1 MAAGFFRKHMHT
13 GHDEEKFQ
21 RGIVQFNSLHF
32 FEAHE
37 TWEEIWLS
45 ATEPE
50 KTFLQGIIQ
59 VSAAFHH
66 YRRGNRSG
74 TQSLLRAGLRKL
86 EQFPENHRG
95 LKLIELRAAGRRW
108 AAAIAAGEDPG
119 DAELPQ
125 IEPANP
131 ID

>member
-1 MAAGFFRKHMHT
+1 MHT
-13 GHDEEKFQ
+13 RHDEERFQ
-21 RGIVQFNSLHF
+21 RGVEQFNSMQF

-37 TWEEIWLS
+37 TWEEIWL
-45 ATEPE
+45 AAPEPE

-86 EQFPENHRG
+86 EQFPENHGG
-95 LKLIELRAAGRRW
+95 LKLGALRAAGRRW
-108 AAAIAAGEDPG
+108 AAAIAAGDDPG
-119 DAELPQ
+119 DAELPH
-125 IEPANP
+125 IERAGR

>member
-1 MAAGFFRKHMHT
+1 M
-13 GHDEEKFQ
+13 Q
-21 RGIVQFNSLHF
+21 F

-37 TWEEIWLS
+37 TWEEIWL
-45 ATEPE
+45 AAPEPE

-95 LKLIELRAAGRRW
+95 LELSALRAAGRKW
-108 AAAIAAGEDPG
+108 AAAMAAGDDPG
-119 DAELPQ
+119 EAELPR
-125 IEPANP
+125 IVRAGCS
-131 ID
+131 D

>member
-1 MAAGFFRKHMHT
+1 MQNS
-13 GHDEEKFQ
+13 HDEEKFQ
-21 RGIVQFNSLHF
+21 HGIEQFNSMQF

-37 TWEEIWLS
+37 TWEEIWL
-45 ATEPE
+45 AAPEPE

-74 TQSLLRAGLRKL
+74 TRSLLRAGLRKL

-95 LKLIELRAAGRRW
+95 LKLTELRAAGRRW

-119 DAELPQ
+119 EAELPR
-125 IEPANP
+125 IEACGRN
-131 ID
+131 D

>member
-1 MAAGFFRKHMHT
+1 MRSSL
-13 GHDEEKFQ
+13 DEEKFQ
-21 RGIVQFNSLHF
+21 HGIEQFNAMQF

-37 TWEEIWLS
+37 TWEEIWL
-45 ATEPE
+45 AAPEPE

-86 EQFPENHRG
+86 EQFPGNHRG
-95 LKLIELRAAGRRW
+95 LKLTELRAAGRRW

-119 DAELPQ
+119 EAELPQ
-125 IEPANP
+125 IEACGRS
-131 ID
+131 D